1 MASTFL
7 LVFKRFIFLVL
18 LQVLI
23 FNKFDLFG
31 IYNPYICLVFIL
43 TFPVKMS
50 KISFMVVAFAFGF
63 TLDLFSNSLG
73 LNTTACLTVAFLRS
87 YIMNFIFGD
96 FFDRLGLKLIKNYV
110 SDSSFSQKILYVS
123 SIILIHHF
131 ILFSLEAFSLK
142 HMSTVMLK
150 TIITYLLSAFF
161 CTTLIYIMIGNE
173 K

>member
-7 LVFKRFIFLVL
+7 IVFKRFIFLIL

-31 IYNPYICLVFIL
+31 IYDPYICLVFIL
-43 TFPVKMS
+43 TFPVKTS

-87 YIMNFIFGD
+87 YIMSFIFGG
-96 FFDRLGLKLIKNYV
+96 FFDPLGLKLIKNYV

-142 HMSTVMLK
+142 HMSTVMHK
-150 TIITYLLSAFF
+150 TLITYLLSGFF

>member
-7 LVFKRFIFLVL
+7 LVFKRFIFFIL

-43 TFPVKMS
+43 TFPVKLS

-87 YIMNFIFGD
+87 YIMSFIFGG
-96 FFDRLGLKLIKNYV
+96 FFDPLGLKLIKNYV

-142 HMSTVMLK
+142 HMSTVIQK
-150 TIITYLLSAFF
+150 TLITYLLSGFF

-173 K
+173 R

>member
-1 MASTFL
+1 MASTYL

-87 YIMNFIFGD
+87 YIMNFIFGG

-142 HMSTVMLK
+142 HMSTVIQK
-150 TIITYLLSAFF
+150 TLITYLLSGFF

-173 K
+173 R

>member
-1 MASTFL
+1 MTSTFL

-43 TFPVKMS
+43 TFPVKTS
-50 KISFMVVAFAFGF
+50 KISFMAVAFAFGF

-73 LNTTACLTVAFLRS
+73 LNATACLTVAFLRP
-87 YIMNFIFGD
+87 YIMSFIFGG
-96 FFDRLGLKLIKNYV
+96 FFDPLGLKLIKNYV
-110 SDSSFSQKILYVS
+110 SDSSFSQKILYIS

-142 HMSTVMLK
+142 HMSTVMHK
-150 TIITYLLSAFF
+150 TLITYLLSGFF

>member
-50 KISFMVVAFAFGF
+50 KISFMAVAFAFGF

-87 YIMNFIFGD
+87 YIMSFIFGG
-96 FFDRLGLKLIKNYV
+96 FFDPLGLKLIKNYV

>member
-18 LQVLI
+18 IQVLI

-31 IYNPYICLVFIL
+31 IYDPYICLVFIL
-43 TFPVKMS
+43 TFPVKTS

-73 LNTTACLTVAFLRS
+73 LNTTACLTVAYLRS
-87 YIMNFIFGD
+87 YIMSFIFGG
-96 FFDRLGLKLIKNYV
+96 FFDPLGLKLIKNYV

-131 ILFSLEAFSLK
+131 ILFSLESFSLK
-142 HMSTVMLK
+142 HMSTVMHK
-150 TIITYLLSAFF
+150 TLITYLLSGFF

>member
-1 MASTFL
+1 MASTYL

-87 YIMNFIFGD
+87 YIMSFIFGG
-96 FFDRLGLKLIKNYV
+96 FFDPLGLKLIKNYV

>member
-31 IYNPYICLVFIL
+31 IYDPYICLVFIL
-43 TFPVKMS
+43 TFPVKTS

-73 LNTTACLTVAFLRS
+73 LNTTACLTVAYLRS
-87 YIMNFIFGD
+87 YIMSFIFGG
-96 FFDRLGLKLIKNYV
+96 FFDPLGLKLIKNYV

-142 HMSTVMLK
+142 HMPTVMHK
-150 TIITYLLSAFF
+150 TLITYLLSGFF

-173 K
+173 R

>member
-1 MASTFL
+1 MASTYL

>member
-7 LVFKRFIFLVL
+7 IVFKRFIFLIL

-31 IYNPYICLVFIL
+31 IYDPYICLVFIL
-43 TFPVKMS
+43 TFPVKTS

-87 YIMNFIFGD
+87 YIMSFIFGG
-96 FFDRLGLKLIKNYV
+96 FFDPLGLKLIKNYV

-142 HMSTVMLK
+142 HMSTVMHK
-150 TIITYLLSAFF
+150 TLITYLLSGFF

-173 K
+173 R

>member
-1 MASTFL
+1 MASTYL

-87 YIMNFIFGD
+87 YIMNFIFGG

-142 HMSTVMLK
+142 HISTVLNK
-150 TIITYLLSAFF
+150 TLITCLLSGLF
-161 CTTLIYIMIGNE
+161 CTTLIYFMIENE

>member
-1 MASTFL
+1 MA
-7 LVFKRFIFLVL
+7 
-18 LQVLI
+18 
-23 FNKFDLFG
+23 
-31 IYNPYICLVFIL
+31 
-43 TFPVKMS
+43 
-50 KISFMVVAFAFGF
+50 VAFAFGF

-87 YIMNFIFGD
+87 YIMSFIFGG
-96 FFDRLGLKLIKNYV
+96 FFDPLGLKLIKNYV

>member
-1 MASTFL
+1 MASTYL

-142 HMSTVMLK
+142 HISTVLNK
-150 TIITYLLSAFF
+150 TLITYLLSGLF
-161 CTTLIYIMIGNE
+161 CTTLIYFMIENE

>member
-7 LVFKRFIFLVL
+7 IVFKRFIFLIL

-31 IYNPYICLVFIL
+31 IYDPYICLVFIL
-43 TFPVKMS
+43 TFPVKTS

-87 YIMNFIFGD
+87 YIMSFIFGG
-96 FFDRLGLKLIKNYV
+96 FFDPLGLKLIKNYV

-142 HMSTVMLK
+142 HVSTVMHK
-150 TIITYLLSAFF
+150 TLITYLLSGFF

>member
-1 MASTFL
+1 MASTYL

-87 YIMNFIFGD
+87 YIMNFIFGG

-142 HMSTVMLK
+142 HISTVLNK
-150 TIITYLLSAFF
+150 TLITYLLSGLF
-161 CTTLIYIMIGNE
+161 CTTLIYFMIENE

>member
-7 LVFKRFIFLVL
+7 IVFKRFIFLIL

-23 FNKFDLFG
+23 FNKFDLFW
-31 IYNPYICLVFIL
+31 IYDPYICLVFIL
-43 TFPVKMS
+43 TFPVKTS

-87 YIMNFIFGD
+87 YIMSFIFGG
-96 FFDRLGLKLIKNYV
+96 FFDPLGLKLIKNYV

-142 HMSTVMLK
+142 HVSTVMHK
-150 TIITYLLSAFF
+150 TLITYLLSGFF

>member
-1 MASTFL
+1 MASTYL

-87 YIMNFIFGD
+87 YIMSFIFGV
-96 FFDRLGLKLIKNYV
+96 FFDPLGLKLIKNYV

-142 HMSTVMLK
+142 HISTVLNK
-150 TIITYLLSAFF
+150 TLITYLLSGFF

>member
-7 LVFKRFIFLVL
+7 LVFKRFIFFIL

-31 IYNPYICLVFIL
+31 IYDPYICLVFIL
-43 TFPVKMS
+43 TFPVKTS

-87 YIMNFIFGD
+87 YIMSFIFGG
-96 FFDRLGLKLIKNYV
+96 FFDPLGLKLIKNYV
-110 SDSSFSQKILYVS
+110 SDSSFSQKILYIS

-142 HMSTVMLK
+142 HMSTVMHK
-150 TIITYLLSAFF
+150 TLITYLLSGFF

-173 K
+173 R

>member
-1 MASTFL
+1 MASTYL

-87 YIMNFIFGD
+87 YIMSFIFGG
-96 FFDRLGLKLIKNYV
+96 FFDPLGLKLIKNYV

-142 HMSTVMLK
+142 HISTVLNK
-150 TIITYLLSAFF
+150 TLITCLLSGLF
-161 CTTLIYIMIGNE
+161 CTTLIYFMIENE